1 MFNLTKF
8 FPLQCCPENSESA
21 LALSLKTDLAKA
33 ANKRK
38 FPTEKL
44 LHRDIS
50 KGREKNPISI
60 VNGVDD
66 EMPPT
71 DYTYVVSNCETTQ
84 NNVDKTISS
93 LSFCKCESSCS
104 SDRCLCASMSF
115 KCGYDSEGKL
125 IGEFNFDDPPMI
137 FECNRACGCW
147 NNCGNRVVQQGI
159 TARLQVFKSAGQKGW
174 GVRTL
179 TEIPK
184 GAFVCEYVGEVISD
198 SEANHR
204 QDDSYLF
211 DLDKRVS

>member
-1 MFNLTKF
+1 M
-8 FPLQCCPENSESA
+8 
-21 LALSLKTDLAKA
+21 DLARA

-38 FPTEKL
+38 FSDKF

-50 KGREKNPISI
+50 KGREKCPISI

-66 EMPPT
+66 EQSPN

-84 NNVDKTISS
+84 NNVDRTISS
-93 LSFCKCESSCS
+93 LSYCKCENNCT

-115 KCGYDSEGKL
+115 KCWYDREGKL
-125 IGEFNFDDPPMI
+125 VDEFNFDDPPMI

-147 NNCGNRVVQQGI
+147 SNCGNRIVQQGI
-159 TARLQVFKSAGQKGW
+159 TARLQVFKSPGQKGW

-179 TEIPK
+179 NEIPK

-211 DLDKRVS
+211 DLDKRVSLFCSLLAVFIFYSTEFNLVKGW